1 MLYDDEPAEMA
12 SLLEELE
19 SLRVK
24 LDEFSRTNE
33 SLASEKQV
41 LASEKQALAS
51 EKAAWMEERKA
62 LVARI
67 HHLTALLTGK
77 LGAKVPPELLKLPV
91 DAGVTAEEAEGKQ
104 EKRERAER
112 ERLDRAKKKH
122 AKKGKGA
129 DGKAKAVNGG
139 GRKPVNPQ
147 LPLVEVPIVVPAA
160 QRFLPDGTPLVTLRW
175 IHSIQEH
182 YVPAGVVRLDQ
193 AIEVMG
199 LKDTHEVVVTA
210 PLPPRIVPRG
220 KYSDAMIIEMMVR
233 KYMRGM
239 PFYRVLQD
247 MRAMGSDLS
256 DSTLS
261 DLAQLFATFLAPI
274 ALAIRDQVLRES
286 VAHADETS
294 LPTHDG
300 TRYLWALLAG
310 RQVTFHVGGR
320 GSNELRMFLGLP
332 LKDPTP
338 DEAQRA
344 QQYVGGPA
352 FRVANVMAD
361 GYSLYNTVLKE
372 AGIARMNC
380 WAHGLRDL
388 KPFADE
394 PVIGPIAK
402 AIGKLYAV
410 EEQAKQIVERKEL
423 EGQEAIAV
431 YTKLRAERSKPQLA
445 IIHELLLPA
454 SDQYPKGTD
463 QRKAIDFLINHWP
476 TFTIYAEGGELPV
489 DNNDCERAFRMIVVG
504 RKNWMLIGSED
515 AAPHAAM
522 LFSVM
527 ESCRLCGVEPRA
539 YLTHV
544 VDRLHAGGT
553 LAEDLTP
560 RALAERFPLRE

>member
-1 MLYDDEPAEMA
+1 MPYNDEAADTA
-12 SLLEELE
+12 SLLEELD

-24 LDEFSRTNE
+24 LEEFSRTNE
-33 SLASEKQV
+33 SLASEKQ
-41 LASEKQALAS
+41 ALAS
-51 EKAAWMEERKA
+51 EKAEWMEERKA

-67 HHLTALLTGK
+67 HHLTALLSGQ

-112 ERLDRAKKKH
+112 ERLDRAKTKH
-122 AKKGKGA
+122 AKKGKGK
-129 DGKAKAVNGG
+129 DGKTKPVNGG

-147 LPLVEVPIVVPAA
+147 LPLMEVPIEVPAA

-175 IHSIQEH
+175 IHSTQEH
-182 YVPAGVVRLDQ
+182 YVPAGVVRLVQ
-193 AIEVMG
+193 ALEVMG

-210 PLPPRIVPRG
+210 PLPARIVPRS

-261 DLAQLFATFLAPI
+261 DLAQLFAIFLAPI

-286 VAHADETS
+286 VAHVDETT

-300 TRYLWALLAG
+300 KRYLWALLAG

-320 GSNELRMFLGLP
+320 GGNELRMFMGLP
-332 LKDPTP
+332 LQDPTP
-338 DEAQRA
+338 DEAKRA
-344 QQYVGGPA
+344 QQYVGSPA
-352 FRVANVMAD
+352 TRFVNMMAD
-361 GYSLYNTVLKE
+361 GYTVYNTVFDE
-372 AGIARMNC
+372 AHIGRMNC

-388 KPFADE
+388 TPFAEE
-394 PVIGPIAK
+394 PVIGPIVK

-410 EEQAKQIVERKEL
+410 EDQAKRIVEQKEL
-423 EGQEAIAV
+423 EGQEAIAI

-445 IIHELLLPA
+445 LIHELLLRA

-463 QRKAIDFLINHWP
+463 QRKAIDFLIKYWP
-476 TFTIYAEGGELPV
+476 TFTIYAENGELPV
-489 DNNDCERAFRMIVVG
+489 DNNDVERAFRMIVVG

-515 AAPHAAM
+515 AAPHAAV

-544 VDRLHAGGT
+544 VDRLHTGGT